1 MDKISRNH
9 KYKWKLEIYQKESKQ
24 NVRKQNKNRN
34 IDTLSQKFIQK
45 NKKKKNKISK
55 KIIKNYVK
63 NVSKKYY

>member
-1 MDKISRNH
+1 MDKISRNR

-34 IDTLSQKFIQK
+34 IDTLSQQFIQK

>member
-1 MDKISRNH
+1 MDKISRNR

-55 KIIKNYVK
+55 KIM
-63 NVSKKYY
+63 